1 MEEKFLRTEDFSPWE
16 IHIHSVHVRFWCY
29 IQKVQN
35 IFTGLWRLWSY
46 SVQKN
51 HWCFTD
57 SYFSP
62 SPAGIYSV
70 WREWRKVPDLLKLTV
85 ITEKIFM
92 PMEFNI
98 LFPVYFPRKFILR
111 KEFTLKLLQYFT
123 SLVYQYISTVE
134 CKKWIFELKLFLS
147 PGDKWCWICPQ
158 SCLLSLYAEY
168 SSS

>member
-1 MEEKFLRTEDFSPWE
+1 MLDSGVTYKKFRT
-16 IHIHSVHVRFWCY
+16 
-29 IQKVQN
+29 
-35 IFTGLWRLWSY
+35 Y
-46 SVQKN
+46 SLIYGDYGPTVYKKIIDVSQ
-51 HWCFTD
+51 TVI
-57 SYFSP
+57 FSP

-85 ITEKIFM
+85 ITENIFM

-98 LFPVYFPRKFILR
+98 LVSVYFPWKFILR

-123 SLVYQYISTVE
+123 SPVYQYISTVE
-134 CKKWIFELKLFLS
+134 CKKWIFELKLVLS
-147 PGDKWCWICPQ
+147 PGDKWYWICPQ